1 MRPRAPCDGPGQAPP
16 DHDHA
21 VRPGKR
27 HGHVEAPI
35 EAGLNADALNPRAVA
50 VGVPPLGGEQRAVRE
65 VTDEAG
71 EEVERLVKA
80 KIKELWT

>member
-1 MRPRAPCDGPGQAPP
+1 MVLDE
-16 DHDHA
+16 
-21 VRPGKR
+21 R
-27 HGHVEAPI
+27 HRIMITPFDPANVTAIVEAPI
-35 EAGLNADALNPRAVA
+35 EAGLNAYALNPRAVA

>member
-1 MRPRAPCDGPGQAPP
+1 
-16 DHDHA
+16 
-21 VRPGKR
+21 V
-27 HGHVEAPI
+27 
-35 EAGLNADALNPRAVA
+35 
-50 VGVPPLGGEQRAVRE
+50 QRAVRE

>member
-1 MRPRAPCDGPGQAPP
+1 MVLDKCHRIMITPLDPANVTAI
-16 DHDHA
+16 
-21 VRPGKR
+21 
-27 HGHVEAPI
+27 VEALI

-50 VGVPPLGGEQRAVRE
+50 VGVPPHSGEQRAVRE

-71 EEVERLVKA
+71 EEVEPLVKS